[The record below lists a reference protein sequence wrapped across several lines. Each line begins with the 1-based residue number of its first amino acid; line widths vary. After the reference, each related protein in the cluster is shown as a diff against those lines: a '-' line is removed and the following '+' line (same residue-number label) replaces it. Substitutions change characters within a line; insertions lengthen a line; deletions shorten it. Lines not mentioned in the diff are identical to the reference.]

1 MGPKLHGDLQPLA
14 FLLGTWRGEG
24 KGEYPT
30 IVPFAY
36 GEEVR
41 FWHVMTHVVEGAPA
55 AKEVTRVER
64 SLHVTG
70 DVLSYDLRMA
80 AVGQPIAHHLHAA
93 LLRKADG

>member
-14 FLLGTWRGEG
+14 FLLGRWCGEG
-24 KGEYPT
+24 KGGYPT
-30 IVPFAY
+30 IAPFAY

-41 FWHVMTHVVEGAPA
+41 FWHVMTHVEDAPA

-64 SLHVTG
+64 CPHVTG

-80 AVGQPIAHHLHAA
+80 AVGQPIAHHLPAEP
-93 LLRKADG
+93 LRKADG